1 MKPRILRNRTESLL
15 ETANSYEEY
24 YDAGLQLIAVGK
36 LVQRMASHIADLQ
49 RKVDNQAEALRG
61 YQNRQKP
68 ICRIV
73 EQLEN
78 ASYRTESSFD
88 EDGYSN
94 DDAEEVVLL
103 EKAIEIVKRGV
114 VNEI

>member
-1 MKPRILRNRTESLL
+1 MKPRTLRKRTESLL

-24 YDAGLQLIAVGK
+24 YDAGLQLIAIGK

-68 ICRIV
+68 IDRIV
-73 EQLEN
+73 EQLEEL
-78 ASYRTESSFD
+78 SKY
-88 EDGYSN
+88 
-94 DDAEEVVLL
+94 EVVEEKF
-103 EKAIEIVKRGV
+103 EKAIEIVKGGAV
-114 VNEI
+114 

>member
-68 ICRIV
+68 IDRIV
-73 EQLEN
+73 EQLEEN
-78 ASYRTESSFD
+78 LQIVTGNY
-88 EDGYSN
+88 
-94 DDAEEVVLL
+94 
-103 EKAIEIVKRGV
+103 AIERSGYYYGKMDAYTRAIGIAKGGAV
-114 VNEI
+114 

>member
-1 MKPRILRNRTESLL
+1 MKPRTLRKRTESLL

-24 YDAGLQLIAVGK
+24 YDAGLQLIAIGK

-68 ICRIV
+68 IDRIV
-73 EQLEN
+73 EQLEEL
-78 ASYRTESSFD
+78 SKY
-88 EDGYSN
+88 
-94 DDAEEVVLL
+94 EVVEEKF
-103 EKAIEIVKRGV
+103 EKAIEIVKGAK
-114 VNEI
+114 NERN

>member
-68 ICRIV
+68 IDRIV

-78 ASYRTESSFD
+78 AKHPNVNLLPTEYAYNM
-88 EDGYSN
+88 GLSN
-94 DDAEEVVLL
+94 
-103 EKAIEIVKRGV
+103 AIEIVKGAK
-114 VNEI
+114 NERN